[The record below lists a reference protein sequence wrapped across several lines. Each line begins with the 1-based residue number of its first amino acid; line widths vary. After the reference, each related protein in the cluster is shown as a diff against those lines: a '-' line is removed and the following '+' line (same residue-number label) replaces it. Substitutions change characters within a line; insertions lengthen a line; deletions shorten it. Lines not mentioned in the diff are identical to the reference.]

1 MEVRK
6 LQNKQVHRGELFYC
20 DLGTTLGSEQG
31 GIRPVL
37 ILQNDVGNR
46 FSPTT
51 IVAPLTTKLGKA
63 ILPTH
68 VLIKKQ
74 QGLTS
79 DSIIL
84 LEQIRTIDKNRLR
97 GYVGTLDR
105 DAMNEI
111 GRAVEISMGIG
122 GGCNGK

>member
-51 IVAPLTTKLGKA
+51 IIAPLTTKIGKA

-68 VLIKKQ
+68 VLIKQQ

-79 DSIIL
+79 DSIVL

-122 GGCNGK
+122 GGWND

>member
-1 MEVRK
+1 MEDRK

-37 ILQNDVGNR
+37 ILQNDIGNR

-51 IVAPLTTKLGKA
+51 IVAPLTTKIGKP

-68 VLIKKQ
+68 VLIKQ
-74 QGLTS
+74 Q
-79 DSIIL
+79 
-84 LEQIRTIDKNRLR
+84 
-97 GYVGTLDR
+97 
-105 DAMNEI
+105 
-111 GRAVEISMGIG
+111 
-122 GGCNGK
+122 

>member
-1 MEVRK
+1 MEDRK

-63 ILPTH
+63 VLPTH
-68 VLIKKQ
+68 VRIKQQ

-79 DSIIL
+79 DSIVL

-97 GYVGTLDR
+97 GYVGSLDKATMSVI
-105 DAMNEI
+105 DL
-111 GRAVEISMGIG
+111 AVETSMGIG
-122 GGCNGK
+122 GRL

>member
-1 MEVRK
+1 MEIRK

-20 DLGTTLGSEQG
+20 DLGTTFGSEQG

-68 VLIKKQ
+68 VLIKQQ

-79 DSIIL
+79 DSIVL
-84 LEQIRTIDKNRLR
+84 LEQIRTIDKNRLK
-97 GYVGTLDR
+97 GFVGTLDR
-105 DAMNEI
+105 NTMSEI

-122 GGCNGK
+122 GGWND

>member
-1 MEVRK
+1 MEIRK

-20 DLGTTLGSEQG
+20 DLGTTFGSEQG

-68 VLIKKQ
+68 VLIKQQ

-79 DSIIL
+79 DSIVL
-84 LEQIRTIDKNRLR
+84 LEQIRTIDKKRLK
-97 GYVGTLDR
+97 GFVGTLDR
-105 DAMNEI
+105 NTMSEI

-122 GGCNGK
+122 GGWND

>member
-1 MEVRK
+1 MEDRK

-51 IVAPLTTKLGKA
+51 IVAPLTTKLGKVV
-63 ILPTH
+63 LPTH
-68 VLIKKQ
+68 VLIKQQ

-79 DSIIL
+79 DSIVL

-97 GYVGTLDR
+97 GYVGSLDKATMSVI
-105 DAMNEI
+105 DL
-111 GRAVEISMGIG
+111 AVETSMGIG
-122 GGCNGK
+122 GRL

>member
-1 MEVRK
+1 MEDRK

-63 ILPTH
+63 VLPTH
-68 VLIKKQ
+68 VLIKQQ

-79 DSIIL
+79 DSIVL

-122 GGCNGK
+122 GGWND

>member
-20 DLGTTLGSEQG
+20 DLGTTFGSEQG

-51 IVAPLTTKLGKA
+51 IVAPLTTRIGKA

-68 VLIKKQ
+68 VLIKQQ

-79 DSIIL
+79 DSIVL

-97 GYVGTLDR
+97 GFVGVLDR
-105 DAMNEI
+105 CTMNEI

>member
-1 MEVRK
+1 MEIRK

-68 VLIKKQ
+68 VLIKQQ

-79 DSIIL
+79 DSIVL

-97 GYVGTLDR
+97 GFVGTLDQNT
-105 DAMNEI
+105 MSEI
-111 GRAVEISMGIG
+111 GRAVEISMEIG
-122 GGCNGK
+122 GGWND